1 MSTAKVAI
9 SIEKNILNQLDRL
22 VSSRVFPN
30 RSKAIQ
36 EAVKEKLSRI
46 NRSRLAR
53 ECSKLNPNFEQAI
66 AEEGLSTEVKQWPE
80 Y

>member
-1 MSTAKVAI
+1 MSTTKVAI
-9 SIEKNILNQLDRL
+9 SIEESILKQLDNL

-36 EAVKEKLSRI
+36 EAVREKLSRI
-46 NRSRLAR
+46 NHSRLAR
-53 ECSKLNPNFEQAI
+53 ECSKLDPGFEQAL
-66 AEEGLSTEVKQWPE
+66 AEEGLSEEFERWPE